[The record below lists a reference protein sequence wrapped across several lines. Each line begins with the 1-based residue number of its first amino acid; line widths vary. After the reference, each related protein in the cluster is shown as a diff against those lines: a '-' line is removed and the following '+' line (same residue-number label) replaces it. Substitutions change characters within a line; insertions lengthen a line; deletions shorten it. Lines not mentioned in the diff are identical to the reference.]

1 MADLFVLEKKYA
13 DEMIAHAHREVPN
26 ECCGIMAGV
35 NNKVVKFYQTINSE
49 YSPARYRIDSQ
60 QMFAIYKEIRENGW
74 EIAGIY
80 HSHTQ
85 TAAYPSPVDIKSAIL
100 SGPIY
105 FIVSLKN
112 PEQPIIKGFR
122 ILEGSVTE
130 IELRIVES

>member
-1 MADLFVLEKKYA
+1 
-13 DEMIAHAHREVPN
+13 
-26 ECCGIMAGV
+26 MAGV

>member
-13 DEMIAHAHREVPN
+13 DEMIAHAHRKGAD

>member
-1 MADLFVLEKKYA
+1 
-13 DEMIAHAHREVPN
+13 
-26 ECCGIMAGV
+26 
-35 NNKVVKFYQTINSE
+35 
-49 YSPARYRIDSQ
+49 
-60 QMFAIYKEIRENGW
+60 MFAIYKEIRENGW